1 MALSHPPQHAYPGT
15 PIDLKPA
22 GESLAEAK
30 TVAIVKEATFEAI
43 RMVVRK
49 GHEIPEHQVEGAITI
64 YCLSGQIAFTARGQT
79 HELSAGQW
87 LFLLGNEPH
96 AILGIEDS
104 SLLLTILFPLS
115 SQQPQDSTGQ
125 PATQNPVYPH
135 TP

>member
-1 MALSHPPQHAYPGT
+1 MAQTHPPQHAYPGT
-15 PIDLKPA
+15 PIDLQPA
-22 GESLAEAK
+22 GESLCEAK
-30 TVAIVKEATFEAI
+30 TVALVKEATFEAI

-64 YCLSGQIAFTARGQT
+64 YCLSGQIAFTARSQT
-79 HELSAGQW
+79 HELNAGQW

-115 SQQPQDSTGQ
+115 SQPPQDSPGQ
-125 PATQNPVYPH
+125 PATQNLVYPH

>member
-1 MALSHPPQHAYPGT
+1 MAQSHPPQHAYPGT
-15 PIDLKPA
+15 PIDLQPA

-79 HELSAGQW
+79 HELNAGQW

-104 SLLLTILFPLS
+104 SLLLTILFPS
-115 SQQPQDSTGQ
+115 SNQQSHVFAELPSTR
-125 PATQNPVYPH
+125 NPVYPH